1 MWIEDF
7 STYLAAKCD
16 WKRLKFMRDW
26 SKKRYWIVGAS
37 EGLGLALAQKLSE
50 AGTSLIL
57 TARNEVRL
65 KEIASSLPNEAEVLP
80 LDITDLNAVRRSAK
94 TLKNVDGYVF
104 LAGAYWPMS
113 AQDWDIEKAT
123 SMIDVNLIG
132 ALNTLDVI
140 LPTFMEKNSGHLVF
154 TGSLAGYRGLPGAVG
169 YGSSKAAI
177 ANLSETLRYDLK
189 NTAIKVQLI
198 NPGFVKTRL
207 TDKNKFKMPQIM
219 TPEAAAGKMFSNMN
233 KNNFSSSFPAPFSW
247 LFRVSRV
254 LPDSIYFKLF

>member
-1 MWIEDF
+1 
-7 STYLAAKCD
+7 
-16 WKRLKFMRDW
+16 MRDW
-26 SKKRYWIVGAS
+26 SNKRYWIIGAS

-57 TARNEVRL
+57 TARNETRL

-94 TLKNVDGYVF
+94 TLNNVDGYVF

-113 AQDWDIEKAT
+113 AQAWDIEKAT
-123 SMIDVNLIG
+123 SMINVNLIG

-140 LPTFMEKNSGHLVF
+140 LPIFMEKNTGHLVF
-154 TGSLAGYRGLPGAVG
+154 TGSLAGYRGLPGALG

-177 ANLSETLRYDLK
+177 SNLSETLRFDLK
-189 NTAIKVQLI
+189 DTAIKVQLI

-207 TDKNKFKMPQIM
+207 TDKNEFKMPQIM
-219 TPEAAAGKMFSNMN
+219 SPEAAAGKMFSNMN

-247 LFRVSRV
+247 LFRLSRV